1 MKPPIQLLQERD
13 FGQKINVAF
22 EFLGQNFKP
31 LLTAMLYI
39 AGPAAI
45 IAGFFNGLYQSNVMN
60 LQQTTTPTT
69 DPFANMFNAF
79 NQAFTPTY
87 LLLIIFT
94 VAASLLASL
103 TVYSYVLRYEEQGG
117 ATPTITPSDVWDIV
131 KANVLR
137 YLGYMFLLFVI
148 FIFALVF
155 FVIPAI
161 YLGVVFSVIYI
172 AMLREN
178 ISLGTA
184 MSRCFYL
191 VKDKWWSTFGLL
203 IIMGIIQGIIG
214 IIFQLPLTAVTVLKA
229 LKLYESNSTILTTIA
244 GVIGTLGSTLISCLL
259 NLAIVFQYYNL
270 VEKKDGVGILSAIQ
284 NIGQNQK
291 IRGEED

>member
-13 FGQKINVAF
+13 FGQKINASF

-31 LLTAMLYI
+31 LLTAILYI

-45 IAGFFNGLYQSNVMN
+45 VAGFFNGLYQSNVFN
-60 LQQTTTPTT
+60 LQQSTVPST
-69 DPFANMFNAF
+69 DPFANMLGAF

-87 LLLIIFT
+87 FFLIIFT

-103 TVYSYVLRYEEQGG
+103 TVYSYVLKYEEQGG
-117 ATPTITPSDVWDIV
+117 PTPTITPRDVWDV
-131 KANVLR
+131 VRTNVLS
-137 YLGYMFLLFVI
+137 YLGYSIVLLII
-148 FIFALVF
+148 FIFTIVF
-155 FVIPAI
+155 LVIPAI
-161 YLGVVFSVIYI
+161 YLGVVFSIIYMV
-172 AMLREN
+172 MLREN
-178 ISLGTA
+178 ISLSTA

-191 VKDKWWSTFGLL
+191 IKDKWWSTFGLI

-214 IIFQLPLTAVTVLKA
+214 FVFQVPITIVTVLKA
-229 LKLYESNSTILTTIA
+229 LKLYEGDSMVITTIV
-244 GVIGTLGSTLISCLL
+244 GIIGTLGSVLTSCLL

-291 IRGEED
+291 IRGEE